1 MAAYRRGK
9 NPEHD
14 QMSDA
19 VLAFQR
25 EWTGACRPPH
35 VVAHRDEQTG
45 QASFIIRGGAAQL
58 EHLRQLQSK
67 AAGR

>member
-14 QMSDA
+14 KMADE

-25 EWTGACRPPH
+25 EWTGPCQAPH

-45 QASFIIRGGAAQL
+45 QVSFIVRGGAAQL
-58 EHLRQLQSK
+58 AHLRAIQRK